1 MLERTNLSCRSN
13 DETSRDDRS
22 VCDNILETPERLDV
36 DCLCGDR
43 MEDRIVMTFL
53 LQVRGWCF

>member
-43 MEDRIVMTFL
+43 MED
-53 LQVRGWCF
+53 